1 MGKRLI
7 QQARGKGGPRYRAP
21 SFKYYGAARHKKLS
35 KQIIEGTVGNLLKCP
50 GHTAPLAQIVYDDGE
65 SCLILAAEGLK
76 VGDRVHAHGSEVA
89 LGNSMTLQDIP
100 EGTLINN
107 IESHPGDGGKF
118 CRSSGT
124 FAKLLSK
131 QANNVIVLLPSKKKK
146 TFNMGCRASIG
157 ALAGG
162 GRLDKPLLKAG
173 RNYHRMRA
181 KNKLYPKVSGVAQN
195 AVDHPFGKSRS
206 SKKGKP
212 TIAPRNAPPGRK
224 VGKLSPRRTG
234 KKR

>member
-7 QQARGKGGPRYRAP
+7 QQARGKGSATYRAP
-21 SFKYYGAARHKKLS
+21 SFRYYGAARHKKIS
-35 KQIIEGTVGNLLKCP
+35 KEAIEGTVANLIKCP

-65 SCLILAAEGLK
+65 SCLILAAEGIK
-76 VGDRVHAHGSEVA
+76 VGDSVSCNGGSIS
-89 LGNSMTLQDIP
+89 LGNTLSLQEIP

-107 IESHPGDGGKF
+107 IENQPGDGGKF
-118 CRSSGT
+118 CRASGT
-124 FAKLLSK
+124 FAKVLSK
-131 QANNVIVLLPSKKKK
+131 HSAGVLIQLPSKKKK
-146 TFNMGCRASIG
+146 MFKNMCRASIG
-157 ALAGG
+157 MLAGG
-162 GRLDKPLLKAG
+162 GRKEKPLLKAG

-181 KNKLYPKVSGVAQN
+181 RNKLYPKISGVAQN

-206 SKKGKP
+206 SKKGRP

-224 VGKLSPRRTG
+224 VGKIRPRRTG